1 MERSFKG
8 SSIIKFSEDY
18 IVIDIETTGLS
29 TEFDEIIEI
38 SAIKY
43 KNHTECERFSSL
55 VKPPA
60 YYGEIPEF
68 IERLTGITNAMLINA
83 PELSV
88 VIPSLKQFIEND
100 LLVGHNVSFDIN
112 FLYDAF
118 ISILGEPLSNN
129 YVDTLRISRKLF
141 PELKHHRLTDMI
153 EKLNIN
159 TETQHRAVA
168 DCETTNKCYISLS
181 KIANERFLDINEFYN
196 SFKKRK
202 NKLDAR
208 TLSAQT
214 DDFDISHPLYG
225 KVCVFTGTLDKMQR
239 KDAMQAVLN
248 CGGEVGNGVTKKTN
262 YLILGCNDYCKSI
275 KDGKSSKQKKA
286 EEYKLNGY
294 DIEIIDEDVF
304 YSMLEE

>member
-8 SSIIKFSEDY
+8 SNIIKFSEDY

-68 IERLTGITNAMLINA
+68 VERLTGITNDMLTNA
-83 PELSV
+83 PELPQ
-88 VIPSLKQFIEND
+88 VIPKFKQFIGND
-100 LLVGHNVSFDIN
+100 LLIGHNVSFDIN

-118 ISILGEPLSNN
+118 ISILDEPLSNN

-141 PELKHHRLTDMI
+141 PELKHHRLNDMA
-153 EKLNIN
+153 EKLCIQ
-159 TETQHRAVA
+159 TEIQHRAVA
-168 DCETTNKCYISLS
+168 DCETTNSCYVSLNRV
-181 KIANERFLDINEFYN
+181 ANEKYDNLSEFYN
-196 SFKKRK
+196 SFKKHK

-225 KVCVFTGTLDKMQR
+225 KVCVFTGTLDKMLR